1 MIFVHTTCFYHK
13 KQFHS
18 RLIDHGKSGDSEI
31 SQGYAMDIVSPE
43 TGLTPAAAKVKYAY
57 KFNYY
62 GGREGPIR
70 LPVLCLSKLDNFQ
83 SCNFPNSIISKVV
96 FFQTQSFP
104 KLYITYRIV
113 NAAALHLHRK
123 LNTYRSFV
131 TGLDHTLRCAGWSPA
146 RTSHGSDG
154 MGVVNETRGW
164 SGYCMTMRKNIN
176 FKL

>member
-1 MIFVHTTCFYHK
+1 MVTCTCMIFVHTTCFYHK

-18 RLIDHGKSGDSEI
+18 RLIDHGKFGDSEI

-104 KLYITYRIV
+104 KLYIRPYKITYLI
-113 NAAALHLHRK
+113 LI
-123 LNTYRSFV
+123 
-131 TGLDHTLRCAGWSPA
+131 PA
-146 RTSHGSDG
+146 RP
-154 MGVVNETRGW
+154 
-164 SGYCMTMRKNIN
+164 N
-176 FKL
+176 FYRPPL